1 MFGRITLRCWNLFL
15 SIWQG
20 WRKHDGTLLSA
31 ATAYYATLSLFPL
44 CLVLLAIFGI
54 FGRHS
59 AYLQGQEKVILETV
73 RTNISPWLAG
83 QLGTVLGDVQAQAAL
98 GGPMG
103 LLFLVLAAIGIFVQL
118 ENLFDRIWEVPE
130 PAVKGW
136 LSSLRL
142 ALWDR
147 LLAFLTLLAIG
158 AMLMGVFFADIV
170 FTAVRS
176 LVGQLPAGRSAWQIA
191 QSLASIACDG
201 LLLAII
207 YKVLPKVQVRWRD
220 ALGGGLVAAIVWSIG
235 KYVLM
240 SFVVGEKYSA
250 YGILGA
256 FIGLMFWFYY
266 ASTVVFLGA
275 ELVRALAPPPLP
287 LDAPEEKR
295 NDSGGI
301 PIRRRIRRS

>member
-1 MFGRITLRCWNLFL
+1 MVGRILHRCWNVFL

-20 WRKHDGTLLSA
+20 WKKHDGTLLSA
-31 ATAYYATLSLFPL
+31 ATSFYATLSLFPL
-44 CLVLLAIFGI
+44 CLVLLAILGV

-59 AYLQGQEKVILETV
+59 TFLQDEEKVFLETV

-83 QLGTVLGDVQAQAAL
+83 QLEAVLTDVQAQAAL

-130 PAVKGW
+130 PAVQGW
-136 LSSLRL
+136 FSSLRL

-147 LLAFLTLLAIG
+147 LLAFLTLLGIG
-158 AMLMGVFFADIV
+158 AMLIGIFFTDVV
-170 FTAVRS
+170 FTTIRS
-176 LVGQLPAGRSAWQIA
+176 LVGQLPAGKSVWQVV
-191 QSLASIACDG
+191 QTLASILCDG
-201 LLLAII
+201 LLLAIV
-207 YKVLPKVQVRWRD
+207 YKVLPKVRVPWKD
-220 ALGGGLVAAIVWSIG
+220 ALVGGLFAAIVWSIG
-235 KYVLM
+235 KFVLL

-275 ELVRALAPPPLP
+275 ELVRTLAPSPLP
-287 LDAPEEKR
+287 IIATEAKEKR
-295 NDSGGI
+295 AEEI
-301 PIRRRIRRS
+301 TIRRRKRRD